1 MYTNLINFFCLHELM
16 CQTIKKKELTLV
28 VVDYRKSFLRESEKM
43 CDLKLNEFHKNTF
56 TTGLQLLAFNFT
68 EYRLGQSR
76 SQNLWNI

>member
-1 MYTNLINFFCLHELM
+1 M

-28 VVDYRKSFLRESEKM
+28 VLDYRKSFLRESEKM

-76 SQNLWNI
+76 SQNL